1 MKMGKHSNVAGH
13 IEPDLVIRF
22 FGEASTCL
30 QSAICFWSS
39 ASLLRVK
46 EDKVETL

>member
-22 FGEASTCL
+22 WEASTCL

-39 ASLLRVK
+39 ASLFESKGR
-46 EDKVETL
+46 

>member
-22 FGEASTCL
+22 WGGLHLFAERDMLLELCL
-30 QSAICFWSS
+30 TF
-39 ASLLRVK
+39 
-46 EDKVETL
+46 